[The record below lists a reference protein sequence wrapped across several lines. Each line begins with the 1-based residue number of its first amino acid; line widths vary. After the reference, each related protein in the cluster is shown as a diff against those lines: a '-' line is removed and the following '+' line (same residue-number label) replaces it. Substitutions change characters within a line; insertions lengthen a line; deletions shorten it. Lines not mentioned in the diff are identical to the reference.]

1 MINLSWQLFPINGSY
16 FDPQI
21 TGLIVAFAAVIVTI
35 IWGPKTLIGQSP
47 GQGQTG
53 AGEI

>member
-21 TGLIVAFAAVIVTI
+21 TGLIAAFAVVIVTI
-35 IWGPKTLIGQSP
+35 IWGPKTLSRHNP
-47 GQGQTG
+47 G
-53 AGEI
+53 